1 VDTTVLVQ
9 SAVEAYC
16 LQGRAEDALRQL
28 EEVRAPGVENVVR
41 YGRWCAVRARVH
53 SLTGELGEA
62 RRLAEEASAHVA
74 STDVLAL
81 RAELAQVLAETLWA
95 EGRVEESKAALGE
108 AIGLY
113 ERKGAV
119 AAVARARDAV
129 PVYELT

>member
-1 VDTTVLVQ
+1 M
-9 SAVEAYC
+9 
-16 LQGRAEDALRQL
+16 
-28 EEVRAPGVENVVR
+28 
-41 YGRWCAVRARVH
+41 
-53 SLTGELGEA
+53 
-62 RRLAEEASAHVA
+62 A

-129 PVYELT
+129 PAYELT